1 MRILIDAMGGDNAPG
16 AIVQGAVTAA
26 GEFGAEVV
34 LVGREAEVRECLERC
49 GSGKRVSVVNAD
61 EVITMEDDPS
71 TATRRKKNSS
81 MSLALQM
88 LHQGEGDACVS
99 AGSTGALLSG
109 ATLTVRRIPGIR
121 RACFAPVVPNGER
134 GVIIADC
141 GANAECTAEYLLQFA
156 YMGSFYSQEI
166 LGCDA
171 PRVGLLNIGTEESK
185 GTALQKETHALLTQ
199 ADVEGRLRFVG
210 NVEPTQ
216 LLSGQVDVVVCDGF
230 SGNVLLKSVEG
241 TAGFLMNRLKKTLTR
256 STANKLAAL
265 VLRNDL
271 GELKALL
278 DVSEVGGTP
287 LLGLTRPVIKAH
299 GSSDA
304 RAIRSAV
311 KQAIACVEADVCG
324 RIEKNIAQM
333 RIKNT

>member
-1 MRILIDAMGGDNAPG
+1 MRILIDAMGGDNAPE
-16 AIVQGAVTAA
+16 AIVQGAVTAV

-34 LVGREAEVRECLERC
+34 LVGREAEVREYLERC
-49 GSGKRVSVVNAD
+49 GGGKRVSVVNAD

-185 GTALQKETHALLTQ
+185 GTALQKETYALLTQ

-210 NVEPTQ
+210 NEEPTQ

>member
-304 RAIRSAV
+304 RSIRSAV

>member
-1 MRILIDAMGGDNAPG
+1 MRILIDAMGGDNAPE

-34 LVGREAEVRECLERC
+34 LVGREAEVREYLERC
-49 GSGKRVSVVNAD
+49 GGGKRVSVVNAD

-185 GTALQKETHALLTQ
+185 GTALQKETYALLTQ

>member
-26 GEFGAEVV
+26 AEFGAEVV

-49 GSGKRVSVVNAD
+49 GGGKRVGVVNAD

-99 AGSTGALLSG
+99 AGSTSALLSG

-265 VLRNDL
+265 VLRKDL

>member
-1 MRILIDAMGGDNAPG
+1 MRILIDAMGGDNAPE

-49 GSGKRVSVVNAD
+49 GGGKRVSVVNAD

-185 GTALQKETHALLTQ
+185 GTVLQKETYALLTQ

-265 VLRNDL
+265 VLRKDL

>member
-49 GSGKRVSVVNAD
+49 GGGERVSVVNAD

-109 ATLTVRRIPGIR
+109 ATLTVRRISGIR
-121 RACFAPVVPNGER
+121 RACFAPVLPNGER

-199 ADVEGRLRFVG
+199 ADGEGRLRFVG

>member
-1 MRILIDAMGGDNAPG
+1 MRILIDAMGGDNAPE

-34 LVGREAEVRECLERC
+34 LVGREAEVREYLERC
-49 GSGKRVSVVNAD
+49 GGGKRVSVVNAD

-71 TATRRKKNSS
+71 TATRIKKNSS

-185 GTALQKETHALLTQ
+185 GTALQKETYALLTQ

>member
-26 GEFGAEVV
+26 GEFGTEVV
-34 LVGREAEVRECLERC
+34 LVGREAEVRECLDRC
-49 GSGKRVSVVNAD
+49 GSGKRVSVVHAD